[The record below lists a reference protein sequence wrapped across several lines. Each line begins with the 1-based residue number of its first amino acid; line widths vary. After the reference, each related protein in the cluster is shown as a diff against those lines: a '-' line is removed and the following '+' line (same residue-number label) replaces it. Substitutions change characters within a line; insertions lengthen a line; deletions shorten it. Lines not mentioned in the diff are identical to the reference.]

1 MISIIKK
8 ILNIKEVEK
17 DVDGK
22 TDRVVHAKQKAL
34 ELSINEGSA
43 TQASAV
49 VGSSYLTPFALALKA
64 SPFQIGILS
73 SVSGLVQPLSQ
84 LYGSKM
90 MLFHSRKKLV
100 LKFALL
106 QAITWLPIAAL
117 AILFWKG
124 FFQDYLIY
132 ALIVLYSIMMIF
144 MGISHPPW
152 FSWMGDLVPE
162 KDRGRYFSIR
172 NRATELVGM
181 SVAMMAAFLLDAFK
195 TKGLL
200 LIGFAVLFASAFT
213 FRMAS
218 IVMLKKQYS
227 PEFKMKKSSY
237 FSFWNFLKTFD
248 NYGKYSVYQA
258 AFYFALM
265 IASPFFAVY
274 IL

>member
-181 SVAMMAAFLLDAFK
+181 SVAMMAAFF
-195 TKGLL
+195 
-200 LIGFAVLFASAFT
+200 
-213 FRMAS
+213 
-218 IVMLKKQYS
+218 
-227 PEFKMKKSSY
+227 
-237 FSFWNFLKTFD
+237 
-248 NYGKYSVYQA
+248 
-258 AFYFALM
+258 FALM

-274 IL
+274 MLEELDFSYVTYTTILLSSGIFYLIFLPLAGKFSDKYGNLKLLYIANFLFVLSPLLW

>member
-1 MISIIKK
+1 MKIIDKIKK
-8 ILNIKEVEK
+8 IISAEDIEE

-22 TDRVVHAKQKAL
+22 TDRIIHSKQKAL

-43 TQASAV
+43 AQASAV

-64 SPFQIGILS
+64 SPFQIGVLS
-73 SVSGLVQPLSQ
+73 SFSGLIQPLFQ

-90 MLFHSRKKLV
+90 MFTHSRKKLV
-100 LKFALL
+100 LKFAFL

-162 KDRGRYFSIR
+162 KDRGKYFGIR

-181 SVAMMAAFLLDAFK
+181 SVAMMSAFLLDAFK
-195 TKGLL
+195 TK
-200 LIGFAVLFASAFT
+200 
-213 FRMAS
+213 
-218 IVMLKKQYS
+218 
-227 PEFKMKKSSY
+227 SS
-237 FSFWNFLKTFD
+237 
-248 NYGKYSVYQA
+248 
-258 AFYFALM
+258 
-265 IASPFFAVY
+265 
-274 IL
+274 